1 MSDFQYDARDGQG
14 NSVQGTIT
22 AETQAQALAEIRR
35 KNLTPVKIT
44 EASSG
49 GGLFGKKKSKPAPAT
64 GSGSSGAAPKKK
76 GFAALTG
83 LRLGKVTA
91 TVTKQELVIFTRQLA
106 TMIGAGLS
114 LLESL
119 DVLGEQAET
128 PGMKS
133 TCEAL
138 TTALRGGSDL
148 SAAMETC
155 PKAFTK
161 LYVSMVRAGEASGQM
176 DVILERLAEYVESAD
191 ELRREVK
198 SAMTYPVISLVLVL
212 GITAFL
218 MLGVVPTFRQV
229 FESLETDLP
238 ALTQFVLDTSDWL
251 KAHWAIALGIA
262 AGSLF
267 GVYVFKRTEAGAL
280 FFDKLSLK
288 LPVFGPMVR
297 KIALARFSRT
307 FSTLTRSGV
316 PIMGTLEIV
325 ADTAGNRVVSKAVMD
340 SREAVRNGNMLSEP
354 LSQSPV
360 FPPMVTRMIAIGER
374 SGALEVLLE
383 KIADFYD
390 SQVKAQI
397 KALTSL
403 IEPMLITFMG
413 VIVGGVVLSV
423 FLPILDIVGQLGGS
437 KG

>member
-1 MSDFQYDARDGQG
+1 
-14 NSVQGTIT
+14 
-22 AETQAQALAEIRR
+22 
-35 KNLTPVKIT
+35 
-44 EASSG
+44 
-49 GGLFGKKKSKPAPAT
+49 
-64 GSGSSGAAPKKK
+64 
-76 GFAALTG
+76 
-83 LRLGKVTA
+83 
-91 TVTKQELVIFTRQLA
+91 
-106 TMIGAGLS
+106 
-114 LLESL
+114 
-119 DVLGEQAET
+119 
-128 PGMKS
+128 
-133 TCEAL
+133 
-138 TTALRGGSDL
+138 
-148 SAAMETC
+148 
-155 PKAFTK
+155 
-161 LYVSMVRAGEASGQM
+161 MVRAGEASGQM

-238 ALTQFVLDTSDWL
+238 ALTQFVLDSSDWL
-251 KAHWAIALGIA
+251 KAHWAIAIGIA

-267 GVYVFKRTEAGAL
+267 GVYLFKRTEAGAL

-397 KALTSL
+397 KSLTSL